1 MARITKKKFKEACTG
16 SGGVG
21 TVVAKSMGV
30 TRGAVYHYLK
40 KHPDM
45 KKFLEEEGEKI
56 IDVAE
61 HNINKK
67 IVEGDV
73 DVSQWALTNRKR
85 GKVRGYGHK
94 QEMEVTGTAATFN
107 LIEKSV
113 EEIKDAKARDKPK
126 PRAGDKPKTSTNLK
140 SPK

>member
-1 MARITKKKFKEACTG
+1 MTRINKKKFKEACGG
-16 SGGVG
+16 SGGVQ
-21 TVVAKSMGV
+21 TVIARSIGV
-30 TRGAVYHYLK
+30 TRQAITEYLK
-40 KHPDM
+40 KHPEM
-45 KKFLEEEGEKI
+45 RKFVEQEGEKI

-67 IVEGDV
+67 IVDGDV
-73 DVSQWALTNRKR
+73 ETSQWALTNRKR
-85 GKVRGYGHK
+85 GKMRGYGHK

-113 EEIKDAKARDKPK
+113 EEIKDAKARNKP
-126 PRAGDKPKTSTNLK
+126 GSQTSNQPKANSDSK